1 MGEAGDFV
9 LEDADGLSWISELR
23 AAFLAFLLLL
33 NFPLLS
39 DFLLLQNFPLLSDFL
54 LLQNFPLLQDFLL
67 SLDFGNICLKSYHL
81 LRSDQSVAQEL
92 LIRFH
97 LIATSGGAVEDI
109 LKISV
114 VIVPLNW
121 LRSESIKCWVIK
133 IRFSYGKIINGL
145 NRSSNWLEYSLNFEL
160 LKPTNYP
167 SLDGIV
173 PFNSLPSFDK
183 YEAERWL
190 TASISDLK

>member
-33 NFPLLS
+33 
-39 DFLLLQNFPLLSDFL
+39 NFPLLSDFL

-114 VIVPLNW
+114 VIVPLN
-121 LRSESIKCWVIK
+121 
-133 IRFSYGKIINGL
+133 
-145 NRSSNWLEYSLNFEL
+145 
-160 LKPTNYP
+160 
-167 SLDGIV
+167 
-173 PFNSLPSFDK
+173 
-183 YEAERWL
+183 
-190 TASISDLK
+190 